1 MSVDAEAGLQ
11 PPLRWLLRIA
21 FVLVL
26 VAGAQLFVGSTSTDR
41 TFAWTITEPLTAAT
55 LGALYWGS
63 AVLVFFMTERWTW
76 REGAGALA
84 GVFAFTTLT
93 LVATLLHLD
102 AFHLGGERA
111 SAVFAGWAWLVVY
124 IAVPPA
130 IVVAVLAQVR
140 RSRLGLRDTL
150 APEPGEDGWL
160 GFLRWPILVVG
171 ALIAVVG
178 AVMFLA
184 PGTAVDVWLWPLT
197 PLTSQALGAW
207 AVGTGLPMLLLA
219 WAARRATLTGAALTA
234 LTLSVLLTAALARFS
249 DHVDWSRISAWVYVV
264 VLGALLVLGLT
275 ALVVSR
281 APRSS
286 EPPVDASVEA
296 TGGTG
301 GRR

>member
-1 MSVDAEAGLQ
+1 MSSRDEAMLQ

-26 VAGAQLFVGSTSTDR
+26 VAGAQLFVGSASTDR
-41 TFAWTITEPLTAAT
+41 TFAWTIAEPLTAAT

-84 GVFAFTTLT
+84 GVFAFTALT

-124 IAVPPA
+124 VAVPPA
-130 IVVAVLAQVR
+130 IVVAVVAQVR
-140 RSRLGLRDTL
+140 RSRVGLRDTL
-150 APEPGEDGWL
+150 APRPGEPEWL
-160 GFLRWPILVVG
+160 GFLRWPILAVG

-184 PGTAVDVWLWPLT
+184 PGTAVDVWPWPLT

-207 AVGTGLPMLLLA
+207 AVGTGLPMFLLA

-234 LTLSVLLTAALARFS
+234 LTLSVLLTAALARYS
-249 DHVDWSRISAWVYVV
+249 DHVEWSRVSAWMYVA

-281 APRSS
+281 APQPLDPDVR
-286 EPPVDASVEA
+286 AA
-296 TGGTG
+296 A
-301 GRR
+301 